1 MNIEAAKSMVQ
12 EAGDCLDETQRAYS
26 KQSYNL
32 AVRRAQEAVELS
44 MKGVL
49 RMIGIEYP
57 RKHDIGD
64 VFIEQMT
71 RFSQDEENLKKIAAI
86 SSRLTKEREAS
97 FYMERIYSESAAK
110 EALEGAR
117 FVYEYAEGLL
127 RSLDEKTAK

>member
-1 MNIEAAKSMVQ
+1 MNIEAAKSMVE

-44 MKGVL
+44 MKGVM

-64 VFIEQMT
+64 VFIEQKT
-71 RFSQDEENLKKIAAI
+71 RFSQYEQNVTGIL
-86 SSRLTKEREAS
+86 RTK
-97 FYMERIYSESAAK
+97 
-110 EALEGAR
+110 
-117 FVYEYAEGLL
+117 
-127 RSLDEKTAK
+127 